1 MKRSPWRFWAW
12 PSELKQ
18 AGIVGINRR
27 NGRFVLPLNPRA
39 FYPRVD
45 EKHITKAICHAAA
58 FPVPETYALI
68 ESNGDVKRFLY
79 LSGNRPEFVIKP
91 AAGRGP
97 GIVVVAR
104 HDGRE
109 FFTSSGQR
117 DTLADLHYHVATVLS
132 GLYSLQGQP
141 DLAIVEQR
149 IVCHEVFA
157 NVSEG
162 GTPDIRVV
170 LFRCVPVMAMVR
182 LPTRAS
188 RGKANLHQGAA
199 GAGVDLHAVTTFGG
213 VLQDRAISVHPDTGH
228 SIAGIQVPF
237 WKDLLRA
244 AMKLAD
250 GLEMGYIGVDFVVD
264 ANLGPV
270 VLEANCAAR
279 LEHPSCQPPR
289 FASTAGIR
297 PAPPEEKSARRPAR
311 RGDCSAGGHVVRFH
325 GCHTVSDLTG
335 ECSTAKNVLVRQMSY
350 YPNLHAATL
359 HGGSATEWRALAPC
373 STRICERQ

>member
-1 MKRSPWRFWAW
+1 MTRSPWRFWAW

-45 EKHITKAICHAAA
+45 EKHITKAICHAAGI
-58 FPVPETYALI
+58 PVPETYALI
-68 ESNGDVKRFLY
+68 ESNGDVKRFLN

-91 AAGRGP
+91 AAGSAGR

-117 DTLADLHYHVATVLS
+117 YTLADLHYHIATVLS

-141 DLAIVEQR
+141 DRAIVEQR

-157 NVSEG
+157 RVSEG

-170 LFRCVPVMAMVR
+170 LYRCVPVMAMVR

-199 GAGVDLHAVTTFGG
+199 GAGVDLHAGTTFGG
-213 VLQDRAISVHPDTGH
+213 VLRDRTITVHPDTGH

-264 ANLGPV
+264 AKLGPV
-270 VLEANCAAR
+270 VLEANARPGLNIQVANRRGLRPR
-279 LEHPSCQPPR
+279 LEFVRSL
-289 FASTAGIR
+289 
-297 PAPPEEKSARRPAR
+297 PEELL
-311 RGDCSAGGHVVRFH
+311 RGELREEVI
-325 GCHTVSDLTG
+325 
-335 ECSTAKNVLVRQMSY
+335 E
-350 YPNLHAATL
+350 
-359 HGGSATEWRALAPC
+359 ALAGM
-373 STRICERQ
+373 

>member
-1 MKRSPWRFWAW
+1 MPQETSWRFWAW
-12 PSELKQ
+12 PGELKQ
-18 AGIVGINRR
+18 SGIIGINRR

-45 EKHITKAICHAAA
+45 EKHITKRICAAA
-58 FPVPETYALI
+58 GIPVPETYALI
-68 ESNGDVKRFLY
+68 ENNGDVKRFLD

-91 AAGRGP
+91 AAGSAGR

-117 DTLADLHYHVATVLS
+117 YTLSDLCYHIATVLS
-132 GLYSLQGQP
+132 GLYSLRGQP
-141 DLAIVEQR
+141 DLAIIEQR

-157 NVSEG
+157 RVSEG

-170 LFRCVPVMAMVR
+170 LYRRVPVMAMVR

-199 GAGVDLHAVTTFGG
+199 GAGVDLHSGTTFGG
-213 VLQDRAISVHPDTGH
+213 VCMDRAIAAHPDTGH

-237 WKDLLRA
+237 WKELLHA

-250 GLEMGYIGVDFVVD
+250 GLELGYIGVDFVVD

-270 VLEANCAAR
+270 VLEANARPGLNIQVANRRGLAPR
-279 LEHPSCQPPR
+279 LEHV
-289 FASTAGIR
+289 ASLG
-297 PAPPEEKSARRPAR
+297 EE
-311 RGDCSAGGHVVRFH
+311 H
-325 GCHTVSDLTG
+325 
-335 ECSTAKNVLVRQMSY
+335 
-350 YPNLHAATL
+350 L
-359 HGGSATEWRALAPC
+359 HGDRREALIEELAAM
-373 STRICERQ
+373 